1 MTIRGASGG
10 GRSQV
15 RTALVFCV
23 AAAATLSICGTTAA
37 AQTSLPDDPDALYAM
52 RQDWASATRA
62 ADLWEQHASTS
73 YEAAWKLARVC
84 YWLSSHGPTDGRRR
98 QLERGVSAGENAV
111 RLLPDQP
118 EGHFWLSV
126 DMGRLAQAAG
136 LRAGLRYRG
145 RIKSEIERVLSID
158 ARYENGSA
166 DAVLGEWYRTVPR
179 LFGGSHREAEV
190 HYRRAL
196 DINPRNAPA
205 LQYYAQFLE
214 ADGRPSEAREL
225 WERLRDEE
233 MEPNWI
239 PEGKEYKQIAA
250 DHLARLPAA
259 ARANAG
265 K

>member
-1 MTIRGASGG
+1 MPIRRTSDGA
-10 GRSQV
+10 RSQV
-15 RTALVFCV
+15 RAALLSCIVT
-23 AAAATLSICGTTAA
+23 AAALSICGA
-37 AQTSLPDDPDALYAM
+37 TSATQAGLPDDPDALYAM
-52 RQDWASATRA
+52 REDWASATRA
-62 ADLWEQHASTS
+62 ADLWEQHVSTS
-73 YEAAWKLARVC
+73 YEAAWKLARDC
-84 YWLSSHGPTDGRRR
+84 YWLSSHGPADGRRR
-98 QLERGVSAGENAV
+98 HLERGVSAGENAV
-111 RLLPDQP
+111 RLSPDQP
-118 EGHFWLSV
+118 EGHFWLAV

-158 ARYENGSA
+158 AGYQNGSS

-179 LFGGSHREAEV
+179 LLGGSRREAEV

-196 DINPRNAPA
+196 DIDPRNPPA

-233 MEPNWI
+233 LEPNWI
-239 PEGKEYKQIAA
+239 PEGKEYRRIAA
-250 DHLARLPAA
+250 DHLAHLPAA
-259 ARANAG
+259 DRASGG